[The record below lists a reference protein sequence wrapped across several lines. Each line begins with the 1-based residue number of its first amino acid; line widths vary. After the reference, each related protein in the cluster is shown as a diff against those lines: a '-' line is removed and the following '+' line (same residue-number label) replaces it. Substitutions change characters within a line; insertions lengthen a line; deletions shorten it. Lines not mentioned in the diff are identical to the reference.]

1 MSENFYV
8 ISTQNQYR
16 QTLLKGLLD
25 PGHVASTKT
34 WQKVKHMGQ
43 NNVSSREKKDIDV
56 YRCIRKSATEANIDR
71 K

>member
-8 ISTQNQYR
+8 INTQNQYR

-25 PGHVASTKT
+25 PGHVASTMT
-34 WQKVKHMGQ
+34 WQKVKYMGQ
-43 NNVSSREKKDIDV
+43 NNVSSRKKDINA

-71 K
+71 N